1 VLLVGFDICKINRF
15 DFFNNN
21 NAFAKKIS
29 TDNEIKSSLKFT
41 NKKKFFSSLFASKEA
56 FAKALKCGF
65 GKELSFNDI
74 EILNNMENKPEIKI
88 LNKNKKILNN
98 LQEKNIFLTQSSC
111 REYSV
116 ASVII
121 YKNKD
126 GLQ

>member
-1 VLLVGFDICKINRF
+1 MLLIGFDICQINRF
-15 DFFNNN
+15 NFLNENEGFIR
-21 NAFAKKIS
+21 KIS

-41 NKKKFFSSLFASKEA
+41 NKKKFFSSLFSSKEA

-74 EILNNMENKPEIKI
+74 EILNNIENKPEIRI
-88 LNKNKKILNN
+88 LNKNKKILKDI
-98 LQEKNIFLTQSSC
+98 QEKNIFLTQSSC

-116 ASVII
+116 SSVII